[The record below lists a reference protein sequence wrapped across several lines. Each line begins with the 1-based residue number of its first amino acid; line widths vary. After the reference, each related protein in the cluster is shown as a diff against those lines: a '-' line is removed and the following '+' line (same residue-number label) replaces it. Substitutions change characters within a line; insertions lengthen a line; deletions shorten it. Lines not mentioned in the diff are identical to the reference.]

1 MTRREAIER
10 YHALRNGPILEMAA
24 MSPDE
29 ILGPLLTP
37 LTVADAMEVPEVRAL
52 VSWMRR
58 HEECRCSS
66 CIDPLLAPFP
76 PTPDDEEVES

>member
-1 MTRREAIER
+1 MTRREAIDR

-29 ILGPLLTP
+29 ILGPLLAP

-52 VSWMRR
+52 
-58 HEECRCSS
+58 
-66 CIDPLLAPFP
+66 IDAVNKPAGYRPACVQQGRIIEAAHALAAKVAP
-76 PTPDDEEVES
+76 